1 MDSITTLMKFALDN
15 KVTDLFLST
24 GKVPACRSGGEILQ
38 VEFPEIRREEIE
50 TFRRNLIGPAGE
62 ERYAQTSGFDV
73 SYIFDASNR
82 FRLNFFETTNGP
94 CFVARPIRL
103 GGKLDFEA
111 LGLSEKLREIAL
123 LERGLVIV
131 TGTTGSGKSTTLSAI
146 IDYINTN
153 ARKHILTLEDPIE
166 YLHED
171 KNSLIS
177 QREVNSLGAGFG
189 EALRNALRESPD
201 VIMIGEMR
209 DVETMQIAITAAQTG
224 HLVFSTMHTS
234 GAPGTVERLINMCPE
249 ASREQITFN
258 LAQVLEAVVAQR
270 LLPRA
275 DGSGLVPAQ
284 EILIGTGTVRKQI
297 EHSDIAGLERS
308 IQLGKAFGMQNFNQA
323 LFRLVKAE
331 AISEEVA
338 LRSSDDPDALK
349 LQFRDIGDS
358 NRGNEIQQTSGSTRL
373 NDLDMRDIFKAAIDG
388 GASDFLLTV
397 GSPPVL
403 SRSGRFSPL
412 DLPPLTSR
420 DVQRL
425 IYSVIGKRQ
434 RILYEENR
442 DLDFAMTVQLPGSD
456 PLRPVV
462 QRRFRLNVFFQRGNP
477 AMVGRVLSDRIPT
490 PSELSLPPILS
501 QLMQRSQGLF
511 LVTGPTGSGK
521 STTLASLLNE
531 VNKNETKHIIT
542 IEDPIEYTYEN
553 CSCYIEQRELGSDT
567 LSFARGLRAAMR
579 QAPNIIMVGE
589 LRDTETIATAI
600 SAAETGH
607 LVLATLHANSATQ
620 TVERI
625 VDSFPSAQQNQ
636 VRQQFANIITGV
648 VAQRLLP
655 RLDGKGRIAA
665 YEVLVGTPP
674 IQALIRENKAHQIV
688 SVLETAGNSG
698 MITLQRSL
706 EMLCEKGL
714 ISPKDVENYGAI

>member
-1 MDSITTLMKFALDN
+1 MDSIITLMKFALDN

-24 GKVPACRSGGEILQ
+24 GKVPSCRSGGEILQ
-38 VEFPEIRREEIE
+38 VEFSETTREEIE

-62 ERYAQTSGFDV
+62 ERYAQTNGFDV

-111 LGLSEKLREIAL
+111 LGLSSKLREIAM

-171 KNSLIS
+171 KNCLIS

-234 GAPGTVERLINMCPE
+234 DAAGTVERLINMCPE
-249 ASREQITFN
+249 DSREQITFN
-258 LAQVLEAVVAQR
+258 LAQVFEAVVAQR

-284 EILIGTGTVRKQI
+284 EILIGTGTVRKQV
-297 EHSDIAGLERS
+297 ERSDIAGLEMS
-308 IQLGKAFGMQNFNQA
+308 IRLGGAFGMQTFNQA
-323 LFRLVKAE
+323 LYRLVKSE

-338 LRSSDDPDALK
+338 LKSSDDPDELK
-349 LQFRDIGDS
+349 LQFRDIGGS
-358 NRGNEIQQTSGSTRL
+358 TEAKEVQQGGSTRL
-373 NDLDMRDIFKAAIDG
+373 DDLDMRDIFKAAIDG

-397 GSPPVL
+397 SSPPVL
-403 SRSGRFSPL
+403 CRRGRFSPL
-412 DLPPLTSR
+412 DLPPLAAR

-434 RILYEENR
+434 RVLYEENR
-442 DLDFAMTVQLPGSD
+442 ELDFAMSVQLPGSD
-456 PLRPVV
+456 PLHPLV

-531 VNKNETKHIIT
+531 VNKTETKHIIT

-553 CSCYIEQRELGSDT
+553 LSCYIEQRELGSDT

-625 VDSFPSAQQNQ
+625 VDSFPSEQQNQ
-636 VRQQFANIITGV
+636 VRQQFSNIIAGV
-648 VAQRLLP
+648 VSQRLLP
-655 RLDGKGRIAA
+655 RLDGKGRVAA

-674 IQALIRENKAHQIV
+674 IQALIRENKTHQIV
-688 SVLETAGNSG
+688 SILETAGGSG

-706 EMLCEKGL
+706 EILCEKGL
-714 ISPKDVENYGAI
+714 ISAQDVANYGAI